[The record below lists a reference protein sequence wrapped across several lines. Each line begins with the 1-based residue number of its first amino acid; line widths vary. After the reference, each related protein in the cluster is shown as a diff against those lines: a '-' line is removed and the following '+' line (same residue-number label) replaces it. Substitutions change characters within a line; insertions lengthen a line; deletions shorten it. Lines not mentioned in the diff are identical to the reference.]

1 MSHRK
6 ESEVTSSMLSTGD
19 HLSSGASPAT
29 GVQSDSPS
37 TVVLVSR
44 CATVPAP
51 AKGLTWTTGFCAQK
65 WQLHHHHPKVTDMDS
80 EATHDTVEKLGL
92 TSLGLATLSG
102 ARRWWR
108 APT

>member
-1 MSHRK
+1 
-6 ESEVTSSMLSTGD
+6 
-19 HLSSGASPAT
+19 
-29 GVQSDSPS
+29 
-37 TVVLVSR
+37 
-44 CATVPAP
+44 
-51 AKGLTWTTGFCAQK
+51 
-65 WQLHHHHPKVTDMDS
+65 MDS